1 MRIAFNFNG
10 PNKLK
15 KIIFK
20 NIVPMKVSAV
30 FECNSNNSYSADNNQ
45 ILSKMLVKIAGQLA
59 RQGRKLHET
68 LTKNYPNVAVGY

>member
-1 MRIAFNFNG
+1 
-10 PNKLK
+10 
-15 KIIFK
+15 
-20 NIVPMKVSAV
+20 MKVSAV

-45 ILSKMLVKIAGQLA
+45 ILSKMLVKIASQLA